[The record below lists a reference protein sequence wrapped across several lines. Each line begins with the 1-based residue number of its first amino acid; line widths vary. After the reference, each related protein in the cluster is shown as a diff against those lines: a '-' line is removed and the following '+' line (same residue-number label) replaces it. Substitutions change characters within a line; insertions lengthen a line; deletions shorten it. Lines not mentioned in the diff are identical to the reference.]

1 MAKKKLEIHPHWRPD
16 FRIPDTLPDIKVI
29 RTDFI
34 VNSLSV
40 LLALL
45 VAVYVIQREYG
56 IYAVNSTISDMRQ
69 QVESSDSANR
79 ASLAMSAKF
88 IKAAAEIQELEKFYK
103 VPILAHHLITELA
116 RLKPDGLIFNAIKF
130 DESLVKVGKNSSVIY
145 QVDLSGLVRDPLNLE
160 AFKAQISESE
170 VLDVDGYEIEVRE
183 ALMSRD
189 TKTGIF
195 PYRLSVVFN
204 ESKGKKGAAK

>member
-1 MAKKKLEIHPHWRPD
+1 MAKKKLETHPHWRPD

-34 VNSLSV
+34 VNSLSL

-45 VAVYVIQREYG
+45 VAVYVIQREYR

-69 QVESSDSANR
+69 QVESSESLNR

-88 IKAAAEIQELEKFYK
+88 TKAAAEIQELEKFYK
-103 VPILAHHLITELA
+103 VPILAHHLIVELA
-116 RLKPDGLIFNAIKF
+116 RSKPDGVIFNAIKF
-130 DESLVKVGKNSSVIY
+130 DESLLKVGKGSSVLY
-145 QVDLSGLVRDPLNLE
+145 QVNLSGLVRNPLDLE
-160 AFKAQISESE
+160 AFKAQLNESE
-170 VLDVDGYEIEVRE
+170 VLNVDGYTIEVRE

-204 ESKGKKGAAK
+204 ESKGKKGATK